1 MYKYFAMKSNYI
13 IIFLLSATCLVGCKS
28 GSSDGNGDGI
38 DSTNV
43 EIDSTIAI
51 VDSTSSA
58 QDTITDKVHY
68 DNPEVQEAHKEI
80 VKKYGVQWDFCT
92 CVQKSD
98 SVNTAL
104 MEASDDDFDVVMV
117 RSEYIDSK
125 CKGLLI
131 QPNGT
136 PEERY
141 KHQKKVKN
149 CLSK

>member
-1 MYKYFAMKSNYI
+1 MKSNYMLLLI
-13 IIFLLSATCLVGCKS
+13 IASFYIVGCKS
-28 GSSDGNGDGI
+28 GSNDTGDG
-38 DSTNV
+38 
-43 EIDSTIAI
+43 EIDSTSMES
-51 VDSTSSA
+51 VDATTVNMNDETSVV
-58 QDTITDKVHY
+58 DTVIEEVVYKD
-68 DNPEVQEAHKEI
+68 PEVQEAHVEI

-104 MEASDDDFDVVMV
+104 MEAADEDFDVVMV

-136 PEERY
+136 PEDRY
-141 KHQKKVKN
+141 KHEKKVKK
-149 CLSK
+149 CLSNK

>member
-1 MYKYFAMKSNYI
+1 VSLTF
-13 IIFLLSATCLVGCKS
+13 LVGCKS
-28 GSSDGNGDGI
+28 GSNDDVSGEI

-43 EIDSTIAI
+43 QSS
-51 VDSTSSA
+51 DSTSHELNTESHVK
-58 QDTITDKVHY
+58 DTVIEEVVYKD
-68 DNPEVQEAHKEI
+68 PEVQEAHEEI
-80 VKKYGVQWDFCT
+80 VKKFGIQWDFCT

-104 MEASDDDFDVVMV
+104 MEASDDKFDAVME

-136 PEERY
+136 PEDRY
-141 KHQKKVKN
+141 KHEKKVKN
-149 CLSK
+149 CLSKK

>member
-1 MYKYFAMKSNYI
+1 MKSNYI
-13 IIFLLSATCLVGCKS
+13 TLLLLFSIYLVGCKS
-28 GSSDGNGDGI
+28 GSNDNMDSEI

-43 EIDSTIAI
+43 QSVDTTTANLDNQSSEEDI
-51 VDSTSSA
+51 VVDEVKYK
-58 QDTITDKVHY
+58 D
-68 DNPEVQEAHKEI
+68 PEVQEAHEEI

-104 MEASDDDFDVVMV
+104 MEASDDQFDIVME

-141 KHQKKVKN
+141 KHEVKVEN
-149 CLSK
+149 CLSRK

>member
-1 MYKYFAMKSNYI
+1 MKSNYI
-13 IIFLLSATCLVGCKS
+13 IVLLLSLTFLMGCKS
-28 GSSDGNGDGI
+28 DANNSADG
-38 DSTNV
+38 
-43 EIDSTIAI
+43 EIDSLNVDGLDTTANNI
-51 VDSTSSA
+51 VTDSLEN
-58 QDTITDKVHY
+58 DTLVDEVVYK
-68 DNPEVQEAHKEI
+68 DPEVQEAHEEI
-80 VKKYGVQWDFCT
+80 VKKYGIQWDFCT

-104 MEASDDDFDVVMV
+104 MEASDDEFDAVME

-141 KHQKKVKN
+141 KHEKKVKD
-149 CLSK
+149 CLRNK

>member
-1 MYKYFAMKSNYI
+1 MKSNYI
-13 IIFLLSATCLVGCKS
+13 FILLTTLTFIVGCKS
-28 GSSDGNGDGI
+28 GSNENIDG
-38 DSTNV
+38 
-43 EIDSTIAI
+43 EIDSLN
-51 VDSTSSA
+51 VEGLDSTA
-58 QDTITDKVHY
+58 NGLAADTLGNDTLVDEVVYK
-68 DNPEVQEAHKEI
+68 DPEVQEAHEEI
-80 VKKYGVQWDFCT
+80 VKKYGIQWDFCT

-104 MEASDDDFDVVMV
+104 MEASDDKFDAVME

-141 KHQKKVKN
+141 KHEKKVKN
-149 CLSK
+149 CLNKK

>member
-1 MYKYFAMKSNYI
+1 MKSNYI
-13 IIFLLSATCLVGCKS
+13 IILLVSLTFLVGCKS
-28 GSSDGNGDGI
+28 GSNDDVSGEI

-43 EIDSTIAI
+43 QSS
-51 VDSTSSA
+51 DSTSHELNTESHVK
-58 QDTITDKVHY
+58 DTVIEEVVYKD
-68 DNPEVQEAHKEI
+68 PEVQEAHEEI
-80 VKKYGVQWDFCT
+80 VKKFGIQWDFCT

-104 MEASDDDFDVVMV
+104 MEASDDKFDAVME

-136 PEERY
+136 PEDRY
-141 KHQKKVKN
+141 KHEKKVKN
-149 CLSK
+149 CLSKK

>member
-1 MYKYFAMKSNYI
+1 MKSNYI
-13 IIFLLSATCLVGCKS
+13 IILLISSIYLVGCKS
-28 GSSDGNGDGI
+28 GSSDAVDGEI

-43 EIDSTIAI
+43 QGTDSLTANLNESSNEEDTI
-51 VDSTSSA
+51 VDEV
-58 QDTITDKVHY
+58 KY
-68 DNPEVQEAHKEI
+68 DDPEVQEAHKEI
-80 VKKYGVQWDFCT
+80 VKKYGIQWDFCT

-104 MEASDDDFDVVMV
+104 MEASDDEFDAVME

-136 PEERY
+136 PEDRY
-141 KHQKKVKN
+141 KHEKKVKK
-149 CLSK
+149 CLSEK

>member
-1 MYKYFAMKSNYI
+1 MY
-13 IIFLLSATCLVGCKS
+13 LVGCKS
-28 GSSDGNGDGI
+28 NSNGEGDGEI

-43 EIDSTIAI
+43 QDSYNMTSDSDTTAVKEDTL
-51 VDSTSSA
+51 VDEVKYE
-58 QDTITDKVHY
+58 D
-68 DNPEVQEAHKEI
+68 PEVQEAHKEI
-80 VKKYGVQWDFCT
+80 VKKYGIQWDFCT

-98 SVNTAL
+98 SVNKAL
-104 MEASDDDFDVVMV
+104 MEASDDRFDEVME

-141 KHQKKVKN
+141 KHEKKVKK
-149 CLSK
+149 CLSEK

>member
-1 MYKYFAMKSNYI
+1 MNSNYI
-13 IIFLLSATCLVGCKS
+13 IILLISSIYLVGCKS
-28 GSSDGNGDGI
+28 GSSDHVDG
-38 DSTNV
+38 
-43 EIDSTIAI
+43 EIDSTE
-51 VDSTSSA
+51 VQGTTSQNLNTDISVN
-58 QDTITDKVHY
+58 DTVIEEVVYKD
-68 DNPEVQEAHKEI
+68 PEVQEAHEEI

-104 MEASDDDFDVVMV
+104 VEASDEEFDAVME
-117 RSEYIDSK
+117 RSDYIDSK

-141 KHQKKVKN
+141 KHEKKVKK
-149 CLSK
+149 CLSEK